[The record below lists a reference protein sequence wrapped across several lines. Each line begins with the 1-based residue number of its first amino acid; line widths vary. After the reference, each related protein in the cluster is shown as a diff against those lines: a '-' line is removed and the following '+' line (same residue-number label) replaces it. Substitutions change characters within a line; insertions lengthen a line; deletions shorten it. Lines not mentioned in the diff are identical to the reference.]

1 MKFTDSFKIEDK
13 VLKLGGLYLLWTIL
27 FVSDFVCLLADDS
40 TGAVR
45 DFNVISNILSV
56 IYGGIASV
64 NNIYGNK
71 MPSTMLLIAGP
82 VHQYSFWLLFAYFG
96 AGDVL
101 TSSAVGVMNHIF
113 VVVVAFFSLDMVMK
127 TWYTSLFPDSYL
139 DYVKEQKELELEPV
153 NESEAV
159 EA

>member
-1 MKFTDSFKIEDK
+1 MPFTDLFKVEDK
-13 VLKLGGLYLLWTIL
+13 FFTLGGLYFLWTIL
-27 FVSDFVCLLADDS
+27 FVSNFVCLLVDDS
-40 TGAVR
+40 SGVHR
-45 DFNVISNILSV
+45 DFNLITNLFSV
-56 IYGGIASV
+56 IYGGVASV

-101 TSSAVGVMNHIF
+101 TSSAVGVMNYIF